1 MDYTKE
7 QMVDIIKE
15 ARLEAY
21 KASDNFFKTKLGGR
35 DQGCCGFAW
44 VEIYGING
52 NTKLGRAMKSAGL
65 EKSHTGAF
73 RIWNPS
79 GFGCQNINTLE
90 EGAQAAAQVFKKY
103 GFDKAYAGSRLD

>member
-7 QMVDIIKE
+7 QIIDIIKE

-44 VEIYGING
+44 VEIYGIKG
-52 NTKLGRAMKSAGL
+52 NTKLGRAMKAAGI
-65 EKSHTGAF
+65 EKSYTGAF

-79 GFGCQNINTLE
+79 GFGCQNIDTLE
-90 EGAQAAAQVFKKY
+90 QGAHAAAQVFKKY

>member
-7 QMVDIIKE
+7 QIVDIIKE

-21 KASDNFFKTKLGGR
+21 KAADTFFKTKLDGR

-44 VEIYGING
+44 VEIYGIKG

-65 EKSHTGAF
+65 EKSYTDAF

-79 GFGCQNINTLE
+79 GFGCQNNETLKQ
-90 EGAQAAAQVFKKY
+90 G
-103 GFDKAYAGSRLD
+103 